1 MTTLTGNLV
10 SEEFVETEFI
20 KVKKIL
26 ADFVRIKGTDFV
38 NLFTND
44 DMTLINLLKQVDD
57 KWVNATTEYDGLF
70 SKEDKRLL
78 LFLKEQHGLSFV
90 NALDLSTGTDY
101 NNINNIV
108 IDQNSSITMEDF
120 KKNSTITYNDGTTL
134 DVIQQG
140 VKLKVNDNIMK
151 LLKFKSSAQ
160 SNVSISYDNNNH
172 ELLITQKTYEYVSEE
187 YKTIFTLHHNLN
199 TQNINTKVFVKDED
213 TGKWTDAYVKIVYL
227 DSNSI
232 EIRFTEATL
241 CKIVISIL

>member
-1 MTTLTGNLV
+1 MTQISGNLV
-10 SEEFVETEFI
+10 SENYTETEFI

-44 DMTLINLLKQVDD
+44 DQTLVNLLKQVDT
-57 KWVNATTEYDGLF
+57 KWVNATNDQDGLF

-78 LFLKEQHGLSFV
+78 LFLKEHYGLSFV
-90 NALDLSTGTDY
+90 NALDLTTDTEF
-101 NNINNIV
+101 NNINTIV
-108 IDQNSSITMEDF
+108 IDQTSSITMEDF
-120 KKNSTITYNDGTTL
+120 KNNNTINYNDGSTL

-160 SNVSISYDNNNH
+160 SNVNISYDNNNH
-172 ELLITQKTYEYVSEE
+172 ELLISQKTYEYISEE
-187 YKTIFTLHHNLN
+187 YKTIFTLFHHLN
-199 TQNINTKVFVKDED
+199 TQNLNVKVFVKDED
-213 TGKWTDAYVKIVYL
+213 TNKWTDAYVKIIYL